1 MPTNIDA
8 STINSYTPTVYWST
22 TTGTSTGAPIT
33 KIDLSGL
40 TITPNNITATCCNS
54 TQQDEYIE
62 KLEKHIDELEE
73 DIEYFN
79 KQLQEKDEMIH
90 YLLDKTCELENK
102 THELETDSANM
113 NTRLIYLESRIAVV
127 GGQSK

>member
-79 KQLQEKDEMIH
+79 KQLQEKDDKIE
-90 YLLDKTCELENK
+90 YLMHQVDQLES
-102 THELETDSANM
+102 DSANM
-113 NTRLIYLESRIAVV
+113 NSRLIYLESRLISA
-127 GGQSK
+127 GGSSK

>member
-8 STINSYTPTVYWST
+8 STINSFTPTVYWST

-40 TITPNNITATCCNS
+40 TITPSNITATCNGK
-54 TQQDEYIE
+54 DEYIE

-90 YLLDKTCELENK
+90 YLLDKTHELENK
-102 THELETDSANM
+102 THELEMDSANM
-113 NTRLIYLESRIAVV
+113 NTRLIYLESRLVCA

>member
-79 KQLQEKDEMIH
+79 KQLQEKDDKIE
-90 YLLDKTCELENK
+90 YLMHLVDQLES
-102 THELETDSANM
+102 DSANM
-113 NTRLIYLESRIAVV
+113 NSRLIYLESRIAVA
-127 GGQSK
+127 GGQNK

>member
-8 STINSYTPTVYWST
+8 TTIGSYTPTVYWST

-40 TITPNNITATCCNS
+40 TITPSNITATYNGKD
-54 TQQDEYIE
+54 QEEYIE

-79 KQLQEKDEMIH
+79 KQLQEKDDKIE
-90 YLLDKTCELENK
+90 YLMHRVDQLES
-102 THELETDSANM
+102 DSANM
-113 NTRLIYLESRIAVV
+113 NSRLIYLESRLISA
-127 GGQSK
+127 GGSSK

>member
-1 MPTNIDA
+1 MSTNIDA
-8 STINSYTPTVYWST
+8 STINSFTPTVYWST

-40 TITPNNITATCCNS
+40 TITPSNITATCNGK
-54 TQQDEYIE
+54 DEYIE

-79 KQLQEKDEMIH
+79 KQLEEKNDIIH
-90 YLLDKTCELENK
+90 YLLDKENK
-102 THELETDSANM
+102 LETDSANM
-113 NTRLIYLESRIAVV
+113 NSHIIYLESRLQILEGRVN
-127 GGQSK
+127 K

>member
-8 STINSYTPTVYWST
+8 STINYTPTVYWST

-40 TITPNNITATCCNS
+40 TITPSNITATYNDK
-54 TQQDEYIE
+54 DEYIE

-79 KQLQEKDEMIH
+79 KQLQEKDDKIE
-90 YLLDKTCELENK
+90 YLMHQVDQLES
-102 THELETDSANM
+102 DSANM
-113 NTRLIYLESRIAVV
+113 NSRLIYLESRIAVA
-127 GGQSK
+127 GGQNK

>member
-1 MPTNIDA
+1 MPTNIADA
-8 STINSYTPTVYWST
+8 ATINSYTPTVYWNT

-40 TITPNNITATCCNS
+40 TITPSNIMATYNGT
-54 TQQDEYIE
+54 TQQEEYIE

-79 KQLQEKDEMIH
+79 KQLQEKDDKIE
-90 YLLDKTCELENK
+90 YLMDRVDK
-102 THELETDSANM
+102 LETDSATINSH
-113 NTRLIYLESRIAVV
+113 RIYLESRMQILEDRVN
-127 GGQSK
+127 K

>member
-1 MPTNIDA
+1 MPTNIEDA
-8 STINSYTPTVYWST
+8 LTINSYTPTVYWNT

-40 TITPNNITATCCNS
+40 TITPSNVTCTYNG
-54 TQQDEYIE
+54 TQQEEYIE

-79 KQLQEKDEMIH
+79 KQLEEKNDMIH
-90 YLLDKTCELENK
+90 YLLDKENK
-102 THELETDSANM
+102 LETDSANM
-113 NTRLIYLESRIAVV
+113 NSHIIYLESRL
-127 GGQSK
+127 QLLEDRTK

>member
-8 STINSYTPTVYWST
+8 STINSFTPTVYWST

-40 TITPNNITATCCNS
+40 TITPSNITATCNGK
-54 TQQDEYIE
+54 DEYIE

-79 KQLQEKDEMIH
+79 KQLQEKDDKIE
-90 YLLDKTCELENK
+90 YLMHRVDQLES
-102 THELETDSANM
+102 DSANM
-113 NTRLIYLESRIAVV
+113 NSRLIYLESRLI
-127 GGQSK
+127 SLEDRTNK

>member
-8 STINSYTPTVYWST
+8 STIGSYTPVYWST
-22 TTGTSTGAPIT
+22 TTTTGTPIT

-40 TITPNNITATCCNS
+40 TITPNNITATYNGKD
-54 TQQDEYIE
+54 QEEYIE

-79 KQLQEKDEMIH
+79 KQLQEKDDKIE
-90 YLLDKTCELENK
+90 YLMHRVDQLES
-102 THELETDSANM
+102 DSANM
-113 NTRLIYLESRIAVV
+113 NSRLIYLESRLISA
-127 GGQSK
+127 GGSSK